1 MENNVKVLDK
11 GYVKLVTWLPWNMV
25 ELQEAIEKGDLEK
38 AQSLIGSD
46 DLNTVNAAKAS
57 FKKTS
62 TSYGKSESR
71 LVDYLARNHESSPF
85 RHNIVAFEIY
95 APIFTARQWFKYR
108 VGSEHSEDSEQPI
121 GLGYYGQG
129 DQGGFGDTMDAWNE
143 ASRRYVTMEP
153 EFYVPEVWREAPDNK
168 KQGSA
173 GDLPTT
179 DSQNMS
185 EILANYQQEGI
196 DLYNHYNN
204 IEGVAPE
211 MTRLFLPAYGMYIS
225 WRWTASLVSVCH
237 FLKERLEE
245 KAQSEIRDYAQAIH
259 TLLLQVYPEGTQ
271 KLLEY

>member
-1 MENNVKVLDK
+1 MIDKINVLDR

-25 ELQEAIEKGDLEK
+25 ELQEAILAGDLEK

-62 TSYGKSESR
+62 TELGTSENR
-71 LVDYLARNHESSPF
+71 LIDYLARNHESSPF
-85 RHNIVAFEIY
+85 RHNTVAFEIY

-108 VGSEHSEDSEQPI
+108 VGSTHSEDSSDPI
-121 GLGYYGQG
+121 GLGTYGQG
-129 DQGGFGDTMDAWNE
+129 DQGGFGDMMDAWNE
-143 ASRRYVTMEP
+143 SSRRYVTMEP
-153 EFYVPEVWREAPDNK
+153 EFYVPEKWRKAPDNK
-168 KQGSA
+168 KQGS
-173 GDLPTT
+173 GEDLPDTGMG
-179 DSQNMS
+179 N
-185 EILANYQQEGI
+185 ILADYQQEGLE
-196 DLYNHYNN
+196 LYNYYN
-204 IEGVAPE
+204 EQGVAPE

-259 TLLLQVYPEGTQ
+259 TLLLQVYPEGTK